1 MEIDMA
7 LKATEVFVPG
17 AYPQHTYVMR
27 KAEGL
32 EESLRDSLSTAGQ
45 VVSLSGPS
53 KSGKTVLVERV
64 VGRDYLIP
72 ISGSSLRS
80 SESVWEKVLDWM
92 DVPNSVAK
100 SRTAGATIGAE
111 ATAKGGIEVK
121 SLAKAEAGG
130 TARGEISGEMATE
143 VVRERRG
150 LAPVVQEIANSDF
163 VVLIDDFHYMD
174 RALQAEV
181 AKTLKEAV
189 RLGVKIVTAAVAHR
203 GDDVVRANPEL
214 RGRVRAIDLRYW
226 NTDELGLIADA
237 GFSVLNAEVGTASVS
252 RFSAESAG
260 SPQLMQLLCLQAR
273 FVLDLREHTI
283 LKRSATVDEGLL
295 ARIFE
300 QTSASTD
307 FRSLVDVLDAGPR
320 IRGTERK
327 TYKFHDGTE
336 GDVYRVILK
345 AISDAPPRLSFPYQ
359 DLLKRTEKVCS
370 GEFPVGSSVTGTCL
384 HMVKLA
390 EEKFPDERAVDWDE
404 QKQVFDIPD
413 PYLPFYLR
421 WSGRLKES

>member
-1 MEIDMA
+1 MA

-27 KAEGL
+27 RAEGL
-32 EESLRDSLSTAGQ
+32 EESLRDSLSTVGQ

-121 SLAKAEAGG
+121 LLAKAEAGG

-143 VVRERRG
+143 AVRERRG
-150 LAPVVQEIANSDF
+150 LAQVVHEIANSDF

-226 NTDELGLIADA
+226 NTDELRLIADA

-252 RFSAESAG
+252 RFSEESAG
-260 SPQLMQLLCLQAR
+260 SPQLMQLLCLQAC

-283 LKRSATVDEGLL
+283 LKRSVTVDEGLL

-336 GDVYRVILK
+336 GDVYRVVLK

-384 HMVKLA
+384 HMAKLA